1 MVQEGH
7 EQGVIQ
13 ASEAE
18 MISNIFEYGDKEAQD
33 IMTHRGSIVAIDGET
48 KLERCHC
55 FHAGRQQETAVTL
68 CMRRI
73 LITIIGILH
82 LKDAMRFHISDD
94 KLDLPIAK
102 LDGLLRR
109 ALFCAADEKYR

>member
-1 MVQEGH
+1 MNLTAKGILFLFGVRNNTDENDVTEEEIINMVQEGH

-48 KLERCHC
+48 KLKDAIASMLGAR
-55 FHAGRQQETAVTL
+55 TAVIL

-73 LITIIGILH
+73 LI
-82 LKDAMRFHISDD
+82 ISSVSC
-94 KLDLPIAK
+94 I
-102 LDGLLRR
+102 
-109 ALFCAADEKYR
+109 